1 MKVIVGVFL
10 IFFISTVF
18 ADQITMK
25 DGDRLT
31 GEIVKKDSDSITVKS
46 KNFGT
51 VTLKW
56 ADIAT
61 VKSDQPLNV
70 TLAGGKTV
78 KANIETQGD
87 RIQVAVPGAP
97 QTVDPKDVV
106 TLRDDAEEKTY
117 QRYLHPRLLDL
128 WTITGGLNLA
138 GTKGNAQTSTLTTPV
153 NFLRASNTTRTT
165 AYFNSISSSAKI
177 NGVDS
182 STAKAVRGGWAQD
195 RNLGK
200 KIFANVFNDY
210 EYDKFQSLDLR
221 VVIGGGVGYHVWSH
235 DASHLSVVGGIDWNR
250 ASFGALG
257 TSPAFTRN
265 SAEAFWGDDFNYKI
279 SARTSSVQTFRMFDN
294 LSDTGEYRM
303 NADAGA
309 TTQLTKWLN
318 WSISLSDRYLSNPAP
333 ASRRMTSCIALGWA
347 LAGRARTRQFR
358 EDSGGGFLAA
368 FAYFADGTHATRAA
382 GFARASS

>member
-1 MKVIVGVFL
+1 MKSLLGAFL
-10 IFFISTVF
+10 VLFISTVF

-25 DGDRLT
+25 DGDRIT
-31 GEIVKKDSDSITVKS
+31 GAIVKKDGDSVTVKS

-56 ADIAT
+56 ADVAA

-87 RIQVAVPGAP
+87 HIQVAVPGAP
-97 QTVDPKDVV
+97 QAVDPKDVV

-117 QRYLHPRLLDL
+117 QKFLHPRLLDL

-153 NFLRASNTTRTT
+153 NFVRASNTTRTT

-182 STAKAVRGGWAQD
+182 STAKAVRGGWAYD
-195 RNLGK
+195 RNLAK
-200 KIFANVFNDY
+200 KIFANAFNDY

-221 VVIGGGVGYHVWSH
+221 VVIGGGVGYHIWAH
-235 DASHLSVVGGIDWNR
+235 DANQLNVVGGIDWNR
-250 ASFGALG
+250 AAFGASG
-257 TSPAFTRN
+257 SSAAFTRN
-265 SAEAFWGDDFNYKI
+265 SAEAFWGDDFNYKL
-279 SARTSSVQTFRMFDN
+279 SARTSFVQTFRMFND
-294 LSDTGEYRM
+294 LSDTGQYRM
-303 NADAGA
+303 NADVSA

-318 WSISLSDRYLSNPAP
+318 WNVSLSDRYLSNPATGRKKNDFLY
-333 ASRRMTSCIALGWA
+333 STGLGFSWA
-347 LAGRARTRQFR
+347 R
-358 EDSGGGFLAA
+358 
-368 FAYFADGTHATRAA
+368 
-382 GFARASS
+382 